1 MNIVKIILLCAVLV
15 FAEQSLRGFAYNPYG
30 TLGAAPTIA
39 DILQKPSDV
48 YWHKFVYVSPESG
61 SGYSAFDLAG
71 GSALLGFDQS
81 LMLGYAKSFYGLS
94 LSIFPHKL
102 CNRVSDD
109 KYECSSNQNIGMNF
123 SVPLGSSI
131 LYAYTGKIT
140 TSGYDGDDDDILKQ
154 ESFVKKAYIGIT
166 GGDRLVWDLKFSY
179 DLYKTSSYR
188 YMYNDKF
195 LGIANDTSDTT
206 DMKFLLNLGYKI
218 LQSDK
223 LKFIVGLNNEFSYS
237 DFDNYYLQAIISP
250 NFLGEMALTK
260 HLLTFVGASYSIS
273 SYVRGATVEGDTN
286 IDVFYLYKYEP
297 GAYAGLRY
305 EYENL
310 AVETRLQSDTFE
322 ELLSGNNPFIALG
335 VFFFFR

>member
-1 MNIVKIILLCAVLV
+1 MFMKIVKIILLCAALV

-39 DILQKPSDV
+39 DILQKPSDI
-48 YWHKFVYVSPESG
+48 YEHKFVYVSPEFG

-81 LMLGYAKSFYGLS
+81 LMLGYAKSFYGLF
-94 LSIFPHKL
+94 LSVSPQKL
-102 CNRVSDD
+102 CKLKYEDN
-109 KYECSSNQNIGMNF
+109 YECSSNQNIDMNF
-123 SVPLGSSI
+123 SVPIGSSI
-131 LYAYTGKIT
+131 LYAYTGKTT

-154 ESFVKKAYIGIT
+154 ESSVKKAYIGIT
-166 GGDRLVWDLKFSY
+166 GGNRLIWDLKFSF
-179 DLYKTSSYR
+179 DSYKTSSYR
-188 YMYNDKF
+188 YMYGEDF
-195 LGIANDTSDTT
+195 LDITNDTSDTT
-206 DMKFLLNLGYKI
+206 DMKFLFSFGYKV

-260 HLLTFVGASYSIS
+260 HLIAFVGASYSIS
-273 SYVRGATVEGDTN
+273 SYVLYNGYDEIETFS
-286 IDVFYLYKYEP
+286 IDNYEP

-305 EYENL
+305 EYNNW
-310 AVETRLQSDTFE
+310 AVETRLQSDTFG
-322 ELLSGNNPFIALG
+322 ELFNGNNPFIALG